1 MPSLVFRCVI
11 FANAAWSSSR
21 SSSRPEN
28 AALSLLT
35 AHQAVPVP
43 RSARAAR
50 PSACD
55 ERRQA
60 GRILSSQC
68 CRPRP
73 KRSSLYI
80 NY

>member
-60 GRILSSQC
+60 GESF
-68 CRPRP
+68 PRSAVARDQSAP
-73 KRSSLYI
+73 AST
-80 NY
+80 